1 MFMTL
6 FRKEVLVQILS
17 SRFVFSLLVG
27 SALMVGSTWVLVR
40 NYEEHVRS
48 YQAFE
53 AEHARQIGSY
63 ETGADTRLDAL
74 SMGGRILDRR
84 PPALSFLLA
93 GTYQDLPKSFWISNY
108 DGPTP
113 ETSIVDNR
121 VKQLFELVDFRFIV
135 GVIFSLLALL
145 LSYDAI
151 NGEKQT
157 GTLRLTFANP
167 VSIRHVLLAKWA
179 SLNVVLGS
187 AFLVSFGISLAIALL
202 SPAVVL
208 DRDGALRLLLI
219 VAVSLLYLSVF
230 VAIGLLVSCLFREP
244 YSAVAASILIWVL
257 LVFVV
262 PGAAPY
268 LAAVSE
274 KAPDYVG
281 TVVSRQDDLGY
292 NYREVR
298 QKYLDEGKDWQTASR
313 LTNDLWSN
321 VVEPKLAAN
330 VSRANEEFLN
340 RKVRLIGRGREI
352 ARLSPYGSFSL
363 AVTGLAGVGVGGE
376 IEFEKAAERY
386 RREFKQFIQRQEEQS
401 HPDAVS
407 AGDVPTFRFEPPSA
421 VPALEGAAFE
431 LGLLALLAVA
441 LFSASFLRMIHY
453 DVR

>member
-1 MFMTL
+1 MFTTL

-17 SRFVFSLLVG
+17 SRFIFSLLVG
-27 SALMVGSTWVLVR
+27 SILMVGSTWVLVR
-40 NYEEHVRS
+40 NYEEQVRS

-93 GTYQDLPKSFWISNY
+93 GIYQDLPKSFWVSNY

-121 VKQLFELVDFRFIV
+121 GKHLFELVDFRFIV

-167 VSIRHVLLAKWA
+167 VSIRHLLLAKWA

-187 AFLVSFGISLAIALL
+187 AFLASLGISLAIALANPSVSL
-202 SPAVVL
+202 G
-208 DRDGALRLLLI
+208 RDDTLRLLLI
-219 VAVSLLYLSVF
+219 VVVSLLYLSVF
-230 VAIGLLVSCLFREP
+230 VALGLLVSCLFREP
-244 YSAVAASILIWVL
+244 YSAVAASLLVWVL

-268 LAAVSE
+268 LAAAGE
-274 KAPDYVG
+274 KAPDFVG

-292 NYREVR
+292 NYREIR
-298 QKYLDEGKDWQTASR
+298 QKHLDEGKDWQTASR
-313 LTNDLWSN
+313 LTNEQWTN
-321 VVEPKLAAN
+321 VVEPELAAN

-340 RKVRLIGRGREI
+340 RKVRLIERGREI

-363 AVTGLAGVGVGGE
+363 AVTELAGVGVGGQL
-376 IEFEKAAERY
+376 EFEKATERY
-386 RREFKQFIQRQEEQS
+386 RREFKQFIQRQEAQER
-401 HPDAVS
+401 HNEVS
-407 AGDVPTFRFEPPSA
+407 ASDVPAFRFEPAAA

-431 LGLLALLAVA
+431 LALLALVAVA
-441 LFSASFLRMIHY
+441 LFSASYLRMIRY